1 MEPQLNSNIPGNQG
15 QFFGQKVSR
24 LGINVNNAAD
34 NQLILKDDFSTRTYY
49 DGNGV
54 PRILIGLLPDGT
66 YGIVVSLPNIDVTS
80 VFS

>member
-1 MEPQLNSNIPGNQG
+1 MNPQLNNQPAGNQN
-15 QFFGQKVSR
+15 QFFGMKVSR
-24 LGINVNNAAD
+24 LGINVNNAGD

-66 YGIVVSLPNIDVTS
+66 YGIVVSQPDIDVNS
-80 VFS
+80 LFS